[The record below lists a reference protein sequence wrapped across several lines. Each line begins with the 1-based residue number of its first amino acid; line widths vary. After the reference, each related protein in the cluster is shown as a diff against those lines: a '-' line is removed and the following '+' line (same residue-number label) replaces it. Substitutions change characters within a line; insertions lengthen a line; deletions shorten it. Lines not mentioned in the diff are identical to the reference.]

1 MAAMTVMIFL
11 LGLLIGILGGGA
23 LCVRYLRKEIAADI
37 GPSLGRVQMQ
47 LENLDAEVD
56 LVLATR
62 LAELSR
68 ADQPPVTC
76 ETRDR
81 ATRHGRSLSSAYR
94 ATVHR

>member
-1 MAAMTVMIFL
+1 
-11 LGLLIGILGGGA
+11 
-23 LCVRYLRKEIAADI
+23 
-37 GPSLGRVQMQ
+37 MQ

-62 LAELSR
+62 LAELIYKSR
-68 ADQPPVTC
+68 YSPATVLKIRSQVGDQPPVTC

-81 ATRHGRSLSSAYR
+81 ARRHERSLSSAYR

>member
-68 ADQPPVTC
+68 AHLQVPTPPGGSTEDPQPS
-76 ETRDR
+76 R
-81 ATRHGRSLSSAYR
+81 
-94 ATVHR
+94 